1 MQVVI
6 SDIPG
11 CGGWD
16 YAAAHGIPTEVYPA
30 SAKATAAGSQPLTTQ
45 ELVTAVKELYAV
57 DYVLLAGYLKV
68 GTCDA
73 SYISSPCGCFCNPN
87 CGC

>member
-11 CGGWD
+11 CGGWE

-30 SAKATAAGSQPLTTQ
+30 SAKATEAGSRPLSTP
-45 ELVTAVKELYAV
+45 ELVTAVKEHYAV

-68 GTCDA
+68 AQLG
-73 SYISSPCGCFCNPN
+73 
-87 CGC
+87 